1 MDELEMFQQ
10 LRPEGSALDTIERAE
25 IRADL
30 FGPIQPKDSAAAS
43 SRTDGQAVS
52 WLTVDMAKPAR
63 RYSSPWTIAATI
75 VVVIVGGGGVWI
87 ASTNDPVNQDA
98 VATSSQPADE
108 TSAPTTTIDAAA
120 TTPIAPSPVTETSAP
135 LTYVIKDGDYPAT
148 VAERFNVTS
157 AELAAANALSFDG
170 PTIDWPPSGTTI
182 LIPGAQTMTWLDVMR
197 VDGLETA
204 EVDVNAEA
212 GSLNGSGTIEI
223 AFGEAPVMV
232 GMPVVNELGLVGK
245 VESIDE
251 AGAVVRLITSPEF
264 QIGATSV
271 GPAASL
277 GGVVTGNGE
286 PFTATLRVPEGAG
299 KPQVATGTLVVT
311 AGGPSSIS
319 PPGVPIGQI
328 AERSAGVENS
338 DSVAID
344 LFWNDQADLSLH
356 VLLYI
361 PG

>member
-30 FGPIQPKDSAAAS
+30 FGPIRSQDSAPAS

-52 WLTVDMAKPAR
+52 WLTVNTARPAR
-63 RYSSPWTIAATI
+63 RYSSPWTISATI
-75 VVVIVGGGGVWI
+75 AVVIIGGGGMWI

-108 TSAPTTTIDAAA
+108 TSAPTTTIDASA
-120 TTPIAPSPVTETSAP
+120 TTPIAPSLDTEAAAP
-135 LTYVIKDGDYPAT
+135 LTYVIKDGDYPET
-148 VAERFNVTS
+148 VAARFNVTP
-157 AELAAANALSFDG
+157 AELAAANALLFDG
-170 PTIDWPPSGTTI
+170 ATIEWPPSGTTI

-197 VDGLETA
+197 ADGLETA

-232 GMPVVNELGLVGK
+232 GMPVINELGLVGK

-251 AGAVVRLITSPEF
+251 AGAVVRLVSSPEF
-264 QIGATSV
+264 QIGATPIGS
-271 GPAASL
+271 AASL
-277 GGVVTGNGE
+277 GGVVTGKGE
-286 PFTATLRVPEGAG
+286 PFIATLLVPEGAD
-299 KPQVATGTLVVT
+299 KPLVATGSVVVT

-319 PPGVPIGQI
+319 PAGIPIGQV
-328 AERSAGVENS
+328 AEQSAGVDNP
-338 DSVAID
+338 DSFAIN
-344 LFWNDQADLSLH
+344 LFWNDQPELSLH